1 MSAPAE
7 RNGFG
12 ALRVFRG
19 WAGGHHGAITPVG
32 VRRHLKLGRRRHL
45 RLAHPGGCC
54 AGVAGAR
61 RGAAASR
68 DAGREVRFV
77 DAVVE
82 QPVEDGFEARRR
94 LFGIGRRPTLGFGEI
109 GRSEKPGRECPALVR
124 EQIPA
129 RGIDP
134 SHGISDSPDVPPNT
148 PVRRTEPLSIRRHD
162 APSPYQ
168 SARATRRAPINPPV
182 RRAEPLSIRPCDAP
196 SPYQSAGT
204 TRRAPINPPV
214 RRAEPLSIRPC
225 DAPSPYQSARATDR
239 APINPPVRR
248 TELLSIRRRDGP
260 SSYQSAGA
268 TDRAPINPP
277 ARRTEL
283 LSIRRRDGPSSY
295 QSAGATDRAPIN
307 PPVRRAEPLSIRR
320 CDGPSSYQSGGLSEI
335 PCVEESESQS
345 GKEDR
350 R

>member
-32 VRRHLKLGRRRHL
+32 FGGRVPLEGESRQQGGRRFAGEPGSAGMCDKRDGMCDNCQATSKTGPPATFKTGPSRRVL
-45 RLAHPGGCC
+45 RGC
-54 AGVAGAR
+54 R
-61 RGAAASR
+61 RCSEGAAASR

-109 GRSEKPGRECPALVR
+109 GRSEKPGRECRALVR

-134 SHGISDSPDVPPNT
+134 SHGISDSP
-148 PVRRTEPLSIRRHD
+148 VRLAEPLSIRRRD
-162 APSPYQ
+162 WPSPYQ
-168 SARATRRAPINPPV
+168 SAGTTDRAPINPPV
-182 RRAEPLSIRPCDAP
+182 RRTQLLSIRRCDGP
-196 SPYQSAGT
+196 SSYQSAG
-204 TRRAPINPPV
+204 
-214 RRAEPLSIRPC
+214 
-225 DAPSPYQSARATDR
+225 ATGR

-260 SSYQSAGA
+260 SPYQSAG
-268 TDRAPINPP
+268 T
-277 ARRTEL
+277 
-283 LSIRRRDGPSSY
+283 
-295 QSAGATDRAPIN
+295 TDRAPIN
-307 PPVRRAEPLSIRR
+307 PPVRP
-320 CDGPSSYQSGGLSEI
+320 GLSEI